1 MPATTTARLT
11 LGVRLNGTEERP
23 TGPPHPPAPPDTHA
37 YPFHEFL
44 ATELERGRLD
54 ALLVPE
60 LLHPTGPTGP
70 TGRRGGPT
78 ALEATTLLAAIAGA
92 TDRLGLAVTTTATA
106 AHADTLAHRLAALDV
121 LSAGRT
127 GWQPSTPTHPGHQEP
142 EEDALR
148 CKHTGEL
155 IDTLHTLWDAAN
167 RHLPAAPPPL
177 PQGRPVLFH
186 TATTP
191 AERSLA
197 ARHADVVLT
206 GRHPLDEARARYG
219 DLKTEAASH
228 GRLPDDLLIWSEL
241 TPQVTTRPAGRG
253 PARHRGDVLTGTPAQ
268 LADHM
273 EERFERR
280 ACDGFV
286 LSFPALPAPLVDF
299 VDQVVP
305 ELWRRG
311 LFPNDYAWPTLRDNL
326 GLPSRTTPTGAL
338 HA

>member
-11 LGVRLNGTEERP
+11 LGVRLNGREERP
-23 TGPPHPPAPPDTHA
+23 TGPPHPPAPPDPHA

-60 LLHPTGPTGP
+60 LLHRAGPAA
-70 TGRRGGPT
+70 GRPGAP
-78 ALEATTLLAAIAGA
+78 APLEAATLLAALAGA
-92 TDRLGLAVTTTATA
+92 TDRLGIAVTTTATA
-106 AHADTLAHRLAALDV
+106 AHADALARRLATLDV

-127 GWQPSTPTHPGHQEP
+127 GWQPHTPAHRGREEP
-142 EEDALR
+142 EEDALH

-155 IDTLHTLWDAAN
+155 IDTLHTLWDAAD
-167 RHLPAAPPPL
+167 RGLPAPPPL

-186 TATTP
+186 TAATP
-191 AERSLA
+191 AQRSLA

-206 GRHPLDEARARYG
+206 GRHPLPEARARYT

-241 TPQVTTRPAGRG
+241 TPLVTARPGGRG
-253 PARHRGDVLTGTPAQ
+253 PARYDGDVLTGTPAQ

-311 LFPNDYAWPTLRDNL
+311 LFPNDYASRTLRGNL
-326 GLPSRTTPTGAL
+326 GLPSRTPPTGAL

>member
-1 MPATTTARLT
+1 MPATSTARLT

-23 TGPPHPPAPPDTHA
+23 TGPPHPPAPPDPHA

-60 LLHPTGPTGP
+60 LLHPTGLA
-70 TGRRGGPT
+70 GRPGEPA
-78 ALEATTLLAAIAGA
+78 ALEATTLVAALAGA
-92 TDRLGLAVTTTATA
+92 TDRLGIAVTTTATA
-106 AHADTLAHRLAALDV
+106 AHADTLARRLATLDV

-127 GWQPSTPTHPGHQEP
+127 GWQPHTPDGCEEP

-155 IDTLHTLWDAAN
+155 IDTLHTLWGAAD
-167 RHLPAAPPPL
+167 RGLPAAPPPL

-186 TATTP
+186 TAATP
-191 AERSLA
+191 AQRSLA

-241 TPQVTTRPAGRG
+241 TPLVTTRPGRPG
-253 PARHRGDVLTGTPAQ
+253 SARHDGDVLTGTPAQ

-311 LFPNDYAWPTLRDNL
+311 LFPNDYASSTLRGNL
-326 GLPSRTTPTGAL
+326 GLPSRATPTGAL